1 KPTEVNL
8 EVYDGACHVFPII
21 IPTEKVSQFSIK
33 RSCNFIKNYTLNES
47 IQDKAEGNS
56 IDAIVINP
64 NCDIRELDA
73 KFLEC
78 LSWEN
83 IGVIP
88 EVEVEIDQ
96 ME

>member
-1 KPTEVNL
+1 
-8 EVYDGACHVFPII
+8 
-21 IPTEKVSQFSIK
+21 
-33 RSCNFIKNYTLNES
+33 NYTLNES
-47 IQDKAEGNS
+47 ILDKAEGNS
-56 IDAIVINP
+56 IDAIAINP
-64 NCDIRELDA
+64 NCDVRELDA